1 MFPTSLTAIELFG
14 KKRDIS
20 LYKAK
25 DTSHHYLLK
34 SIITEDSSI
43 KQAFYD
49 EYHTLSRLS
58 HPCLPVYYGISESF
72 CPPGQ
77 AREALTLCM
86 EDRSVPGLS
95 SPLTF
100 EEINAVILTTGD
112 ILLYLL
118 KNGVLYTDLHP
129 SNLLL
134 SRDFTPEGKTQ
145 MQVTLVDFTYCY
157 YFLTNPAPSYSLR
170 FSYDLSPNLK
180 GQQLLIQSL
189 TYLFYALLEEHHCTD
204 LPSFVYSLLET
215 GRHPSEELT
224 LEDFLCMFR

>member
-1 MFPTSLTAIELFG
+1 MFPTLFTAIELFG
-14 KKRDIS
+14 KKRDIR

-25 DTSHHYLLK
+25 DTSHRYLLK

-58 HPCLPVYYGISESF
+58 HPSIPVYYGISEHF
-72 CPPGQ
+72 CPPGED
-77 AREALTLCM
+77 RKALTLCM
-86 EDRSVPGLS
+86 EDCSVPELS

-100 EEINAVILTTGD
+100 EEINTVILETGD

-118 KNGVLYTDLHP
+118 QNGVLYTDLNS

-134 SRDFTPEGKTQ
+134 SRTLTAEGKKDI
-145 MQVTLVDFTYCY
+145 QVTLIDFTYCY
-157 YFLTNPAPSYSLR
+157 YFLKNPSPPYSLR
-170 FSYDLSPNLK
+170 FSYDLSPELK

-189 TYLFYALLEEHHCTD
+189 TYLYYALLEENHVAT
-204 LPSFVYSLLET
+204 LPSLVYPLLET

-224 LEDFLCMFR
+224 LSDFLKMLR